1 MSGDGGERSNRRR
14 QNILS
19 VSIRVL
25 PGRCQPWRERTS
37 RAGRQEGVD
46 RQTVR
51 ESHRSCFFF
60 LPIFFGGTKG
70 FFVYRRAENCVATSA
85 SRLCI
90 CAAGSATKQ
99 NQPQG
104 RCGEDQ
110 QQRKKKER
118 KRSHAFYSSLCV
130 RNLQQQPVPPS
141 RPRRD
146 FLVGA
151 EETLSH
157 HQDYCCLHSA
167 KKAQRGQL
175 LSASSNSNSS

>member
-14 QNILS
+14 QNIPS

-25 PGRCQPWRERTS
+25 LGRFKPWMERTS
-37 RAGRQEGVD
+37 RAGRQEGGQTGRQSD
-46 RQTVR
+46 RQTDG
-51 ESHRSCFFF
+51 SFFSF
-60 LPIFFGGTKG
+60 SLKELKG
-70 FFVYRRAENCVATSA
+70 IFVYRRAESGGEDATS
-85 SRLCI
+85 SRRLCA
-90 CAAGSATKQ
+90 CAAGSPPKQ

-104 RCGEDQ
+104 RRGEDQ
-110 QQRKKKER
+110 KKKKRTKR
-118 KRSHAFYSSLCV
+118 KRRSHAFYNSLCV
-130 RNLQQQPVPPS
+130 WNRLLLFPPS

-146 FLVGA
+146 SLIGA

-175 LSASSNSNSS
+175 LSASNSSSS